1 MLIELLSTSNY
12 VSYNIKLAEIL
23 GLHAAIYL
31 SELMNINDKAIRK
44 DRLSENMFTLKR
56 EYIKK
61 RTTLD
66 ETEQIAIEDNLL
78 KLGILKKEDDPNAMS
93 INISV
98 LTTLMMTSDE
108 SLLNDCKQISST
120 KAKRQSKEDVV
131 INNVKLCVNT
141 KNRELREA
149 YYAWIESVV
158 ARQGWIAK
166 TTVIEAQAAI
176 DKYSNRNLDVALE
189 ILKIAAINGYR
200 DMQWAIT
207 KYAQNVSTNR
217 INNPNIN
224 TNSSYTKVEK
234 QLSSEVF

>member
-1 MLIELLSTSNY
+1 M
-12 VSYNIKLAEIL
+12 
-23 GLHAAIYL
+23 
-31 SELMNINDKAIRK
+31 
-44 DRLSENMFTLKR
+44 
-56 EYIKK
+56 
-61 RTTLD
+61 D

-78 KLGILKKEDDPNAMS
+78 KLGILEKEDDPNAMS

-149 YYAWIESVV
+149 YYAWIDSVV

-166 TTVIEAQAAI
+166 AIVIEAQTII
-176 DKYSNRNLDVALE
+176 DKYSHRNLDVALE

-200 DMQWAIT
+200 DVQWAIT

>member
-44 DRLSENMFTLKR
+44 DKLSENMFTLKR